1 MELYHFGAVLNGL
14 LGMESPVLSGDT
26 LTHDSGVFVDEDGSW
41 RGRIRREGARLG
53 QRSEI
58 LA

>member
-1 MELYHFGAVLNGL
+1 MEVYHFGTVLNGL
-14 LGMESPVLSGDT
+14 LGVESPVLSGDA
-26 LTHDSGVFVDEDGSW
+26 LAHDSGVFVDEDGGW

-53 QRSEI
+53 QRSER